1 MLIDSHAHLTDK
13 RLARQLD
20 EVLVRAAKADVGAII
35 TIGTD
40 TATSRAVAEL
50 VDRVPGVAGT
60 VGVHPHDA
68 TTVTADVLEE
78 LANLATGERI
88 VAIGETGLDFYRDL
102 SPRDKQEIA
111 FIEQIHLARE
121 LGLPIVI
128 HIRDAH
134 DAALTIL
141 ERETGGQARGVV
153 HCWSSGLEDAQ
164 RVLDLG
170 LHIGFTGTVTYPN
183 ARNLREVAATVPLDR
198 ILIETDCPYLTPH
211 PHRKKVKTNE
221 PAYVRYVAEQ
231 IAEVRGMT
239 FDDIADATTANTR
252 ELFELAADAQVT

>member
-13 RLARQLD
+13 RLIRQLD
-20 EVLVRAAKADVGAII
+20 EVLARAAEADVRAII

-40 TATSRAVAEL
+40 AASSRAVAEL
-50 VDRVPGVAGT
+50 VEAKPGIAGT

-68 TTVTADVLEE
+68 KTVTADVLEE
-78 LANLATGERI
+78 LAQLAAGERI

-121 LGLPIVI
+121 LGLPLVI
-128 HIRDAH
+128 HIREAY
-134 DAALTIL
+134 DAALEIL
-141 ERETGGQARGVV
+141 ERETGGDLRGVV
-153 HCWSSGLEDAQ
+153 HCWSSGLSDAQ

-183 ARNLREVAATVPLDR
+183 ASNLREVAATVPLDR
-198 ILIETDCPYLTPH
+198 ILIETDSPYLVPQRF
-211 PHRKKVKTNE
+211 RKKVKTNE
-221 PAYVRYVAEQ
+221 PAYVVYVAEQ
-231 IAEVRGMT
+231 IAETREVS
-239 FDDIADATTANTR
+239 FDEVARATTANAR
-252 ELFELAADAQVT
+252 ELFGMGADAQAT

>member
-13 RLARQLD
+13 RLIRQLD
-20 EVLVRAAKADVGAII
+20 EVLVRAAEADVSAII
-35 TIGTD
+35 TIGAD
-40 TATSRAVAEL
+40 MPSSRAVAEL
-50 VDRVPGVAGT
+50 VDRVSGVVGA

-68 TTVTADVLEE
+68 KTVTADVLEE
-78 LANLATGERI
+78 LANLAAGERI

-121 LGLPIVI
+121 LDLPLVV
-128 HIRDAH
+128 HIRDAYN
-134 DAALTIL
+134 AALSVL
-141 ERETGGQARGVV
+141 ERETDDQARGVV
-153 HCWSSGLEDAQ
+153 HCWSSGMSDAQ
-164 RVLDLG
+164 RVVDLG

-183 ARNLREVAATVPLDR
+183 ARNLREVAATIPLGR

-221 PAYVRYVAEQ
+221 PAYVKYVAEQ
-231 IAEVRGMT
+231 IAEARGVG
-239 FDDIADATTANTR
+239 FDEVARATTANAR
-252 ELFELAADAQVT
+252 ELFGLDATSSIS

>member
-13 RLARQLD
+13 RLIRQLD
-20 EVLVRAAKADVGAII
+20 EVLVRAAEADVGAII

-40 TATSRAVAEL
+40 AATSRAVAEL
-50 VDRVPGVAGT
+50 VDRVPGVAGA

-68 TTVTADVLEE
+68 TTVTADVLDE
-78 LANLATGERI
+78 LANLAAGERI

-121 LGLPIVI
+121 LGLPLVI

-134 DAALTIL
+134 SAALTIL
-141 ERETGGQARGVV
+141 ERESDGYLRGVV

-164 RVLDLG
+164 RALDLG

-198 ILIETDCPYLTPH
+198 ILIETDSPYLTPH

-221 PAYVRYVAEQ
+221 PAYVKYVAEQ
-231 IAEVRGMT
+231 IAEARGMM
-239 FDDIADATTANTR
+239 FDEVADATTANAR
-252 ELFELAADAQVT
+252 SLFGLDA

>member
-13 RLARQLD
+13 RLIRQID
-20 EVLVRAAKADVGAII
+20 DVLARAAEADVGAII

-40 TATSRAVAEL
+40 PASNRAVAEL
-50 VDRVPGVAGT
+50 VNRVPGIAGT

-68 TTVTADVLEE
+68 KSVTGDVLDE
-78 LANLATGERI
+78 LAQLASGERI
-88 VAIGETGLDFYRDL
+88 VAIGETGLDFFRDL

-111 FIEQIHLARE
+111 FIEQIQLAAE
-121 LGLPIVI
+121 LDLPLVV
-128 HIRDAH
+128 HIRDAY
-134 DAALTIL
+134 DEALTIL

-153 HCWSSGLEDAQ
+153 HCWSSGLTDAQ

-183 ARNLREVAATVPLDR
+183 AGNLREVAASIPLDR

-221 PAYVRYVAEQ
+221 PAYVKYVAEQ
-231 IAEVRGMT
+231 IAETREIS
-239 FDDIADATTANTR
+239 FDEVAEATTDNAR
-252 ELFELAADAQVT
+252 KLFVVGVAPPTS

>member
-1 MLIDSHAHLTDK
+1 MLVDSHAHLTDK
-13 RLARQLD
+13 RLIRQLD
-20 EVLVRAAKADVGAII
+20 AVIVRAAEADVGAII

-50 VDRVPGVAGT
+50 VERVPGVAGT

-68 TTVTADVLEE
+68 TTVTADVLDE
-78 LANLATGERI
+78 LADLAAGERI

-121 LGLPIVI
+121 LGLPLVV
-128 HIRDAH
+128 HIRDAY

-141 ERETGGQARGVV
+141 ERETYGEARGVV
-153 HCWSSGLEDAQ
+153 HCWSSGLEDAR

-183 ARNLREVAATVPLDR
+183 ASNLREVAVTIPLDR
-198 ILIETDCPYLTPH
+198 ILIETDCPYLVPH

-221 PAYVRYVAEQ
+221 PAYVKYVAEQ
-231 IAEVRGMT
+231 IAEARGVG
-239 FDDIADATTANTR
+239 FDEVARATTANAQ
-252 ELFELAADAQVT
+252 ELFGLDA